1 MRNKLLINIIIAN
14 LLWSFIP
21 VVVSGLFLEVSIIM
35 VIFIRFLIAGIFL
48 FIFAIFLAFYNN
60 NFTKNSKISI
70 LVLIKNIFHRNR
82 RFYSIKNFFYYWLI
96 GFIGIVLHIIFFF
109 LMLKTTSVTF
119 AMASSL
125 LTVIFIAIYEKGVRF
140 EKFDIF
146 KVLYIIML
154 IFSILVLIYVAV
166 IGQIS
171 KGGTI
176 NFNSFIYLILNSIT
190 TAFLYISIDR
200 DAYSK
205 KEADNISL
213 NKYYKFPR
221 LLIKMGVS
229 FILGILSMIPFIW
242 ITTTFFFSPELRT
255 ESITFFTQL
264 LEFFKIVGRWEIIYL
279 IIFST
284 IFPYVLIFTANVN
297 WKSENLTYSQWNS
310 ILNLIDP
317 LGSILFSV
325 FLINEFF
332 PLELLVIL
340 IFLLFVT
347 IIFRYAHEV
356 KNLVKAYLLIKVK
369 SENVKT
375 TILKILKY
383 YGVNSIYAL
392 IGTYDLL
399 INVKTN
405 SIRDLYYLVNNRLK
419 PINEIKKIEILF
431 INKTEKLP
439 I

>member
-1 MRNKLLINIIIAN
+1 MRNKLIFNIIIAN

-35 VIFIRFLIAGIFL
+35 VIFLRFLMAGTFL
-48 FIFAIFLAFYNN
+48 FILGITLGLYNN
-60 NFTKNSKISI
+60 KFTRNHKISI
-70 LVLIKNIFHRNR
+70 SLLIKNIFHRNR
-82 RFYSIKNFFYYWLI
+82 RFYHVRNIFYYWLI

-125 LTVIFIAIYEKGVRF
+125 LTIILIALYEKGVNF

-154 IFSILVLIYVAV
+154 IFSIIILLYAAIL
-166 IGQIS
+166 GQILQ
-171 KGGTI
+171 GHPI
-176 NFNSFIYLILNSIT
+176 NFGSFIYLILNSIT

-205 KEADNISL
+205 KEAKNINV
-213 NKYYKFPR
+213 NKYYKIPR
-221 LLIKMGVS
+221 LFIKMGVS

-242 ITTTFFFSPELRT
+242 ITTTFSFSPELRT
-255 ESITFFTQL
+255 ESIMFFNQLIEFFT
-264 LEFFKIVGRWEIIYL
+264 IGGRWEIIYL

-284 IFPYVLIFTANVN
+284 IIPYVLVFTANVN

-317 LGSILFSV
+317 LGSILFAV

-340 IFLLFVT
+340 IFLLLIT

-356 KNLVKAYLLIKVK
+356 KNLVKAYLLINVK
-369 SENVKT
+369 SENIKT
-375 TILKILKY
+375 TILRILRY
-383 YGVNSIYAL
+383 YGITSIYAL

-405 SIRDLYYLVNNRLK
+405 SIRDLYYLVNNRLR
-419 PINEIKKIEILF
+419 PIDEIKNIEILF

-439 I
+439 T

>member
-1 MRNKLLINIIIAN
+1 MRNKLLVNIIIAN

-21 VVVSGLFLEVSIIM
+21 VVVSTLFLEVSIIM
-35 VIFIRFLIAGIFL
+35 VIFLRFLIAGIFL
-48 FIFAIFLAFYNN
+48 FILAIFLAIYNN
-60 NFTKNSKISI
+60 KFTGNYKISI
-70 LVLIKNIFHRNR
+70 ILLIKNIFHRNR
-82 RFYSIKNFFYYWLI
+82 RFYYIRNIFYYWLI

-125 LTVIFIAIYEKGVRF
+125 LTIILIAFYEKGVNF

-154 IFSILVLIYVAV
+154 IFSIIILIYVALT
-166 IGQIS
+166 GLIS
-171 KGGTI
+171 QGGPI
-176 NFNSFIYLILNSIT
+176 SFNSFIYLILNSTT

-205 KEADNISL
+205 KEADNISV
-213 NKYYKFPR
+213 NKYYKIPR
-221 LLIKMGVS
+221 LFIKMAIS
-229 FILGILSMIPFIW
+229 FLLGSLSMILFVW
-242 ITTTFFFSPELRT
+242 IATTFSFAPELRA
-255 ESITFFTQL
+255 ESFTFFNQL
-264 LEFFKIVGRWEIIYL
+264 SNFFTIARRWEILYL

-284 IFPYVLIFTANVN
+284 IIPYVLIFFANVN
-297 WKSENLTYSQWNS
+297 WKSEYLTYSQWNS

-332 PLELLVIL
+332 PIEFLVIV
-340 IFLLFVT
+340 IFLLMIT

-356 KNLVKAYLLIKVK
+356 KNLVKAFLLVSLK
-369 SENVKT
+369 SENVKP

-383 YGVNSIYAL
+383 YGVTSIYAL

-399 INVKTN
+399 IDVKTN

-419 PINEIKKIEILF
+419 QIEEIKKIEILF
-431 INKTEKLP
+431 INKVEKLP

>member
-1 MRNKLLINIIIAN
+1 
-14 LLWSFIP
+14 
-21 VVVSGLFLEVSIIM
+21 
-35 VIFIRFLIAGIFL
+35 
-48 FIFAIFLAFYNN
+48 
-60 NFTKNSKISI
+60 
-70 LVLIKNIFHRNR
+70 
-82 RFYSIKNFFYYWLI
+82 
-96 GFIGIVLHIIFFF
+96 FFF

-125 LTVIFIAIYEKGVRF
+125 LTIILIALYEKGVNF

-154 IFSILVLIYVAV
+154 IFSIIILLYVAI
-166 IGQIS
+166 IGQILQ
-171 KGGTI
+171 GHPI
-176 NFNSFIYLILNSIT
+176 NFSSFIYLILNSIT

-205 KEADNISL
+205 KEAKNINV
-213 NKYYKFPR
+213 NKYYKIPR
-221 LLIKMGVS
+221 LFIKMGVS

-242 ITTTFFFSPELRT
+242 ITTTFSFSPELRT
-255 ESITFFTQL
+255 ESIMFFNQLIEFFT
-264 LEFFKIVGRWEIIYL
+264 IGGRWEIIYL

-284 IFPYVLIFTANVN
+284 IIPYVLVFTANVN

-317 LGSILFSV
+317 LGSILFAV

-340 IFLLFVT
+340 IFLLLIT

-356 KNLVKAYLLIKVK
+356 KNLVKAYLLINVK

-375 TILKILKY
+375 TILRILRY
-383 YGVNSIYAL
+383 YGITSIYAL

-405 SIRDLYYLVNNRLK
+405 SIRDLYYLVNNRLR
-419 PINEIKKIEILF
+419 PIDEIKNIEILF

-439 I
+439 T